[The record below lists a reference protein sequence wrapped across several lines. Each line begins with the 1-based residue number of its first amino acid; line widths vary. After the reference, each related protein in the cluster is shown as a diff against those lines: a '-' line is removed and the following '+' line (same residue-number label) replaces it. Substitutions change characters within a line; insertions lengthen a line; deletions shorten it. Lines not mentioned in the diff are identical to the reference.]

1 MRRNESRSR
10 DTSRQIL
17 KTERLPNSRSL
28 ADVQRGASEPQLRSV
43 FKLIR
48 CSDWFFYSTNE
59 HQVKTY
65 DSPQNHHPDK
75 DEVSSNEMRPRVQT
89 APGAHNA
96 RENSREPNP
105 EDQQKI
111 QRFEKEIGNIQ
122 RMLKS
127 FGDQIRIFSPLGSVQ
142 TFLSK
147 IL

>member
-1 MRRNESRSR
+1 MS
-10 DTSRQIL
+10 TIL
-17 KTERLPNSRSL
+17 KT
-28 ADVQRGASEPQLRSV
+28 
-43 FKLIR
+43 F
-48 CSDWFFYSTNE
+48 
-59 HQVKTY
+59 H
-65 DSPQNHHPDK
+65 SPQNHHPDK

-111 QRFEKEIGNIQ
+111 IRFEQEIGNIQ

-142 TFLSK
+142 KSLGFFLQFRPIK
-147 IL
+147 LNAEL

>member
-1 MRRNESRSR
+1 MK
-10 DTSRQIL
+10 TS
-17 KTERLPNSRSL
+17 
-28 ADVQRGASEPQLRSV
+28 
-43 FKLIR
+43 
-48 CSDWFFYSTNE
+48 
-59 HQVKTY
+59 H
-65 DSPQNHHPDK
+65 SPQNHHPDK

-147 IL
+147 FFLVIFFFEFFFGKFFVNCFEIFFWNF